1 MKTVAPMHLYLL
13 HHNGQW
19 RAKFAPSLEKALHFA
34 RKHFKSNQVIAV
46 QER

>member
-1 MKTVAPMHLYLL
+1 MSLYLL
-13 HHNGQW
+13 HHNGHW
-19 RAKFAPSLEKALHFA
+19 RAKFAPSLKKALHFA